1 MYKTKPFVIFII
13 GVSGVGKS
21 TIGNLL
27 SKKYSISYFDGDD
40 YHSEENIKKMSKGQS
55 LNDDDRYG
63 WLLALNQLA
72 KKQLKVQNCI
82 IACSALKEKYR
93 DLLSKDIETNVKW
106 VLLDGSFDQV
116 LNRLKNREDHY
127 MPISLLKSQF
137 KTLEKPINALKI
149 DIGLT
154 TVEIVETIKKQIFN
168 KSEFGLIGLGVMGK
182 SLSRNIASKGIV
194 LSVYNRHIEG
204 LEEDIAVNFKNE
216 FLELSNVLPFDKM
229 ESFVISLQTPRK
241 IMLMVN
247 AGKTVDIVIDN
258 LIPYLS
264 KNDIIIDG
272 GNSHYKDTR
281 RRIDYLKNKNI
292 NFIGTGISGGEE
304 GALKGPSIM
313 PSSNK
318 EAYKLVKPFLES
330 IAAKD
335 KNNLP
340 CCTYIGNEG
349 SGHFVKM
356 IHNGIEYVEMQ
367 LLAEVYFVFKTL
379 GKNPDEIANIL
390 EGWKTKTN
398 SYLLEIT
405 VDILRKK
412 DERGWILDLILD
424 KAGNK
429 GTGNW
434 ATIATTELGVPST
447 MIASALFARYLS
459 SFKEERVQ
467 LNEKYTS
474 FKRLL
479 NIDVDSMLTAYQ
491 LARLVNHHQGFKILI
506 EASESYG
513 WELNLSEIARIWT
526 NGCIIRSTLME
537 ELVNIFKETN
547 NIMLNINIINQVKEL
562 KSSLNVMVS
571 QCVLGEI
578 HIPCFSEAVN
588 FLNAYTKADSSANII
603 QAQRDYFGSH
613 TYQQIK
619 DSSGKYYHTN
629 WKNLTH
635 D

>member
-63 WLLALNQLA
+63 WLLTLNQLA
-72 KKQLKVQNCI
+72 KKQLKAQNCV

-137 KTLEKPINALKI
+137 NTLEKPINALKI

-154 TVEIVETIKKQIFN
+154 TEEIVETIKKQVFN

-182 SLSRNIASKGIV
+182 SLSRNIASKVIA
-194 LSVYNRHIEG
+194 LSVYNRHVEG
-204 LEEDIAVNFKNE
+204 LEEDVAVNFKNE
-216 FLELSNVLPFDKM
+216 FSELSNILPFDKIKA
-229 ESFVISLQTPRK
+229 FVISLQTPRK

-247 AGKTVDIVIDN
+247 AGKTVDAVIDN
-258 LIPYLS
+258 LIPHLS
-264 KNDIIIDG
+264 KNDTIIDG

-292 NFIGTGISGGEE
+292 NFIGAGISGGEA

-313 PSSNK
+313 PSGNK
-318 EAYKLVKPFLES
+318 GAYKLVKPFLES

-340 CCTYIGNEG
+340 CCTYIGKEG
-349 SGHFVKM
+349 SGHFIKM

-367 LLAEVYFVFKTL
+367 LLAEVYFIFKTI

-390 EGWKTKTN
+390 DGWKTKTN

-412 DERGWILDLILD
+412 DKRGWILELILD

-434 ATIATTELGVPST
+434 ATVATAELGVPST

-459 SFKEERVQ
+459 SFKEERIQ
-467 LNEKYTS
+467 LNEKFAS
-474 FKRLL
+474 FKTISKI
-479 NIDVDSMLTAYQ
+479 NVDNMIKVYQ
-491 LARLVNHHQGFKILI
+491 LARLVNHHQGFKILF
-506 EASESYG
+506 EASRSYG

-526 NGCIIRSTLME
+526 NGCIIRSSLME
-537 ELVNIFKETN
+537 ELVNIFKLTDN
-547 NIMLNINIINQVKEL
+547 MMLNKNIIDEIKEL
-562 KSSLNVMVS
+562 KPSINEMVS
-571 QCVLGEI
+571 QCVIEEI
-578 HIPCFSEAVN
+578 PIPCLSEAVN

-603 QAQRDYFGSH
+603 QAQRDYFGAH
-613 TYQQIK
+613 TYQQNN
-619 DSSGKYYHTN
+619 DPSGKYYHTN
-629 WKNLTH
+629 WKKITH

>member
-63 WLLALNQLA
+63 WLLTLNQLA

-154 TVEIVETIKKQIFN
+154 TEEIVETIKKQIFN

-182 SLSRNIASKGIV
+182 SLSINITSKGIA
-194 LSVYNRHIEG
+194 LSVYNRYVEG
-204 LEEDIAVNFKNE
+204 LEEDVAVNFKNE
-216 FLELSNVLPFDKM
+216 FSELSNVLPFDKI
-229 ESFVISLQTPRK
+229 ESFVTSLQTPRK

-281 RRIDYLKNKNI
+281 RRIAYLKNKNI
-292 NFIGTGISGGEE
+292 NFIGAGISGGEE

-313 PSSNK
+313 PSGNK
-318 EAYKLVKPFLES
+318 EAYKVVKPFLES
-330 IAAKD
+330 IAASD

-379 GKNPDEIANIL
+379 GKNPDEIANIF

-412 DERGWILDLILD
+412 NEKGWILDLILD

-434 ATIATTELGVPST
+434 ATVATAELGVPST

-526 NGCIIRSTLME
+526 NGCIIRSSLME
-537 ELVNIFKETN
+537 ELVNIFKLTDN
-547 NIMLNINIINQVKEL
+547 MMLNKNIIDQIKEL
-562 KSSLNVMVS
+562 KPSLNEMVS
-571 QCVLGEI
+571 QCVLEEI
-578 HIPCFSEAVN
+578 PIPCFSEAVN

-603 QAQRDYFGSH
+603 QAQRDYFGAH
-613 TYQQIK
+613 TYQHIN
-619 DSSGKYYHTN
+619 DSSEKYYHTN
-629 WKNLTH
+629 WKKNNS
-635 D
+635 